1 MLAAMNVL
9 ANMAA
14 AGVQPGFSFLF
25 KEAGF
30 DVSESLIPCGPDDSY
45 VRVILTGLINTIFL
59 AVVCLILSTVIG
71 VLFGL
76 ISVGPSPI
84 GRGLA
89 QAYVELFRNLPKILI
104 LLVLF
109 VVAVNGLP
117 HVRDALALGPFRL
130 SNRSINF
137 PTVAWNARLWILLV
151 AIFIGAGIALYW
163 RYLAVRYRQ
172 KTGRSI
178 PCYPLA
184 ALLAVLVLF
193 VFLFDVPIVLSVP
206 ELNGF
211 DFTGGGRL
219 SIQFVVIAVTLSI
232 YHGAQIAEVVRG
244 GLQAIPA
251 GQTEAARALGLKSR
265 QIIRLIVLPQVVRII
280 IPPMNNQYVNLIKN
294 TSIAIAV
301 GYSDLMSVSG
311 TIINQTFK
319 PLEMMLIT
327 MGIYLGLCVS
337 LTTVINRFHQHLT
350 ARETR

>member
-1 MLAAMNVL
+1 MNVL

-30 DVSESLIPCGPDDSY
+30 DVSESLIPYGPDDSY
-45 VRVILTGLINTIFL
+45 ARVILTGLINTIFL
-59 AVVCLILSTVIG
+59 AVVCLVLSTVIG

-137 PTVAWNARLWILLV
+137 PTVVWNARLWIPLA
-151 AIFIGAGIALYW
+151 AIPVGMGIALYW
-163 RYLAVRYRQ
+163 KYWAGRYRQ
-172 KTGRSI
+172 KTGRDI

-184 ALLAVLVLF
+184 VVLAVPVLS
-193 VFLFDVPIVLSVP
+193 VFLFDVPIGLSVP
-206 ELNGF
+206 ELKGF
-211 DFTGGGRL
+211 DFAGGGRL
-219 SIQFVVIAVTLSI
+219 SIQFVVIAITLSI

-244 GLQAIPA
+244 GLQAIPP

-265 QIIRLIVLPQVVRII
+265 QIVRLIVLPQVIRII